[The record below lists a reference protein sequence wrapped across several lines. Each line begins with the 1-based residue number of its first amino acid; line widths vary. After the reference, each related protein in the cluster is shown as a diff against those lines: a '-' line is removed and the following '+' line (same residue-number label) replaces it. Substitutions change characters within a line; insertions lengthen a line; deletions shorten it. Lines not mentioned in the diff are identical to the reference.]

1 MKNLRN
7 EVFAILEGM
16 NVKVRCV
23 DSVKNGVD
31 KFGISFDIG
40 KEMEPIFYVDDFESS
55 DCNVIASQML
65 SMLPNINTEITNVNV
80 KDKIADKKYILDNIY
95 IGIEK
100 VNEAQIIKRNT
111 PFNGIQQYMYIVIN
125 DEMRT
130 KVTSKFLDVLGID
143 ELDAWFYAK
152 CNTKENAYINTP
164 LPGMVIITNK
174 NGVYGA
180 ACALVNKAIREV
192 CGIYN
197 TTRIV
202 LIPSSIHEFICL
214 PFDESTDIENLKEM
228 ITSVNDDVVDAV
240 EQLGDEPYIVDID
253 FGY

>member
-7 EVFAILEGM
+7 EVFTILEGM

-95 IGIEK
+95 IGIER
-100 VNEAQIIKRNT
+100 VNEAKIIKRNT
-111 PFNGIQQYMYIVIN
+111 PFNGICILLST
-125 DEMRT
+125 MR
-130 KVTSKFLDVLGID
+130 
-143 ELDAWFYAK
+143 
-152 CNTKENAYINTP
+152 
-164 LPGMVIITNK
+164 
-174 NGVYGA
+174 
-180 ACALVNKAIREV
+180 
-192 CGIYN
+192 
-197 TTRIV
+197 
-202 LIPSSIHEFICL
+202 
-214 PFDESTDIENLKEM
+214 
-228 ITSVNDDVVDAV
+228 
-240 EQLGDEPYIVDID
+240 
-253 FGY
+253 